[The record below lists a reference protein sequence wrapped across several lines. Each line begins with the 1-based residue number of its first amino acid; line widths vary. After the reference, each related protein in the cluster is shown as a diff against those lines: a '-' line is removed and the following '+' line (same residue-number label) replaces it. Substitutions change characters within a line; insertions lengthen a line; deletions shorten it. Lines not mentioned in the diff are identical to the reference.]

1 MDEDDEKLQHYLEIG
16 AIELEG
22 VDENGEVIYS
32 ISEKA
37 KEIAPELWE
46 SHKEWVDKALLDL
59 YKSGLISV
67 DYNEDLEATINLSPE
82 GYDRARNLG
91 LIELDI
97 DKDIPNN

>member
-1 MDEDDEKLQHYLEIG
+1 
-16 AIELEG
+16 
-22 VDENGEVIYS
+22 
-32 ISEKA
+32 
-37 KEIAPELWE
+37 
-46 SHKEWVDKALLDL
+46 VDKALLDL
-59 YKSGLISV
+59 YESGLISV